1 MNRSA
6 QSFISLSQL
15 LIHVHGHALQPMLL
29 AQSTNLTSIS
39 PSPGIW
45 NQTAKPVPFPTHSS
59 PTLGTKRNYHLPCTS
74 ENVVCKHKR
83 VRTRHYSFWN
93 SKKVIININSI
104 FSIIFKVLMLL
115 PFSVPVVSDVTFIIR
130 ERLFR
135 SKGWPFW
142 FMRICLYWWIII
154 LIKDF
159 FWCMRF
165 IWRGFFGKTRFLDAN
180 LCYRYLLEAQFG

>member
-1 MNRSA
+1 MATHFSPCYWPSP
-6 QSFISLSQL
+6 QISL
-15 LIHVHGHALQPMLL
+15 V
-29 AQSTNLTSIS
+29 S
-39 PSPGIW
+39 PLPLVS
-45 NQTAKPVPFPTHSS
+45 
-59 PTLGTKRNYHLPCTS
+59 GTKLPNLSLSPPIALPYLPCTS

-115 PFSVPVVSDVTFIIR
+115 PFSVPVVSVVTFIIR
-130 ERLFR
+130 GRLFR